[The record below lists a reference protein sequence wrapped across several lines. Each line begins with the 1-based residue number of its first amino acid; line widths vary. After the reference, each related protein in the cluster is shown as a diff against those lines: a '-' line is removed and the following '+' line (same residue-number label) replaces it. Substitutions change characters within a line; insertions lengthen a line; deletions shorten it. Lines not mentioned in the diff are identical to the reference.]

1 VKVLFD
7 ENMPHKLRR
16 SFVRHEAVTVGFM
29 DSNGLKNGELIKAA
43 EEAGFEI
50 LVTGDKSLTYQ
61 QNLADRRIAIVTL
74 SAHNWPIIK
83 HHLAVIVAAV
93 DSALPGSFVT
103 VDCGEL
109 PK

>member
-1 VKVLFD
+1 MKALLD
-7 ENMPHKLRR
+7 ENMPHKLRM
-16 SFVRHEAVTVGFM
+16 SLAHHAAATVGFKGW
-29 DSNGLKNGELIKAA
+29 NGLKNGELIKAA
-43 EEAGFEI
+43 EDAGFEV

-74 SAHNWPIIK
+74 SAHNWPIIR

-103 VDCGEL
+103 VDCGDL
-109 PK
+109 LR

>member
-1 VKVLFD
+1 MFRPPRGGNSRVY
-7 ENMPHKLRR
+7 
-16 SFVRHEAVTVGFM
+16 GW
-29 DSNGLKNGELIKAA
+29 NGLKNGELIKAA
-43 EEAGFEI
+43 ENSGIEV

-61 QNLADRRIAIVTL
+61 QNLLDRRIAIITL

-93 DSALPGSFVT
+93 DGAQPGSFVL
-103 VDCGEL
+103 VDCGTL